1 MDTLEQARAEI
12 DAVDAQLA
20 ALFERRM
27 AAVLSVAQYKQAH
40 GLPVYDAA
48 REAVVLE
55 KAAARIQDPALRP
68 YYRDHVQNM
77 MDVAKQ
83 YEAEVL
89 GENRAA
95 YQGVEGAFAHI
106 ALRALFPHAEAV
118 SYPTWDEV
126 FEAVRRGDAA
136 HGVVPFEN
144 SHAGDVSAVLDLC
157 YNYPELWVVDVYDL
171 PISQNLLVLPG
182 TQLAQL
188 RHVYSH
194 QQAIAQSETFLKQFH
209 LPATAMPNTAMAAKF
224 VAESGDPSQA
234 AIASAETA
242 ALYGLEV
249 LVPSINTDGD
259 NTTRFIVLS
268 REKPTG
274 GNRFSLL
281 FTLDNKPGK
290 LAEVIQVIGRF
301 GYDME
306 SIKSRPLPHVPF
318 DYYFYV
324 ELVGDPAD
332 DETAALPGGRSCLCV
347 RGSRS
352 APLMMRRTCLD
363 RTKRRLCA
371 ETGTPLCRILA
382 GIRLSLEQSD
392 LQRGDRITARPTGT
406 GHDHCTGGCY
416 SISAGMDRGLFRLF
430 SFLGRQLYSDLPAGK
445 GALVP
450 LSDR

>member
-1 MDTLEQARAEI
+1 MEDLSKLRQDI
-12 DAVDAQLA
+12 DRIDRQIVE
-20 ALFERRM
+20 LFEERM
-27 AAVLSVAQYKQAH
+27 SVSRQVAEYKIANGKKVL
-40 GLPVYDAA
+40 DRA
-48 REAVVLE
+48 RELE
-55 KAAARIQDPALRP
+55 KLETLGNLTNDSFNRHGIQELFQQVMAMSRKLQYQLLAEEGVSGNLPFTRI
-68 YYRDHVQNM
+68 DHIDRKHCRV
-77 MDVAKQ
+77 V
-83 YEAEVL
+83 
-89 GENRAA
+89 

-126 FEAVRRGDAA
+126 FDAVSRGDTA

-157 YNYPELWVVDVYDL
+157 YNHPELWVVDVYDL

-188 RHVYSH
+188 KHVYSH
-194 QQAIAQSETFLKQFH
+194 QQAIAQSETFLKQFR

-224 VAESGDPSQA
+224 VAESGDPSKA

-268 REKPTG
+268 REKPTA

-324 ELVGDPAD
+324 ELVGDPSA
-332 DETAALPGGRSCLCV
+332 DETAALLRELDHTCRTV
-347 RGSRS
+347 RLLGVY
-352 APLMMRRTCLD
+352 
-363 RTKRRLCA
+363 TK
-371 ETGTPLCRILA
+371 
-382 GIRLSLEQSD
+382 
-392 LQRGDRITARPTGT
+392 
-406 GHDHCTGGCY
+406 
-416 SISAGMDRGLFRLF
+416 
-430 SFLGRQLYSDLPAGK
+430 
-445 GALVP
+445 
-450 LSDR
+450 